1 MSVVIEA
8 YRNSLKKKVLQRYA
22 MNFQCIKPGCLCVGS
37 TYSEEQRCM
46 SAGEILQL
54 VGDRLSAD
62 VHLSVPPHPRWS
74 LWCRYC
80 CHPGCAGCLYLQQYW
95 SQDLEWIEWSYILTR
110 KSDLLKSKSTWN
122 DTQNL
127 PLNVAYFKRN
137 REFNEKKMKN
147 VHWCILHN
155 YVNFI
160 FIIKCLNV
168 YEFNTS
174 SK

>member
-8 YRNSLKKKVLQRYA
+8 YSNSLKKNVQQRYA
-22 MNFQCIKPGCLCVGS
+22 INFQCLCVGS
-37 TYSEEQRCM
+37 TYSEVHRCM
-46 SAGEILQL
+46 CAGEILQL

-95 SQDLEWIEWSYILTR
+95 SQDLEWMEWSYILTR
-110 KSDLLKSKSTWN
+110 KSDLLKLKSTWN

-127 PLNVAYFKRN
+127 PLNVAYFQEKQGIQW
-137 REFNEKKMKN
+137 EKK
-147 VHWCILHN
+147 WCTYKFL
-155 YVNFI
+155 
-160 FIIKCLNV
+160 
-168 YEFNTS
+168 